1 MNKFKILDK
10 PNSEVFSKSSS
21 RKSVDKSRSDAASVP
36 LTPKFNKEES
46 KDNHPLDNH
55 WPAPASVAN
64 SDVLLSSLESQNLER
79 SRDSSNILF
88 KEEEEKSE
96 RSRSSTS

>member
-21 RKSVDKSRSDAASVP
+21 RRSRSDAASVP

-46 KDNHPLDNH
+46 KDNYPLDNH
-55 WPAPASVAN
+55 WEAPASVAN
-64 SDVLLSSLESQNLER
+64 PDVLLSSLEIQNLER

-96 RSRSSTS
+96 RSKSSTS